1 MKREALLAA
10 GILLWASPSAAEPFG
25 IFQRFCLETQG
36 VPRVVEQLAVEAGWV
51 PETRPAVQP
60 ELNMIRMV
68 DPATTEASIPTGL
81 ITGRLPPFRGL
92 SAETCSVTTP
102 ALRSELIESM
112 NSWAGFDAD
121 QTGRSPM
128 WVFTRSP
135 DGVQQQPD
143 LAGANG
149 AALMAAARTR
159 GPLFQVVLQ
168 EASVGPVLI
177 QIRIAP

>member
-1 MKREALLAA
+1 MKKEALLAV
-10 GILLWASPSAAEPFG
+10 GIMLWASPSAAVPFDA
-25 IFQRFCLETQG
+25 FRRFCLETQG
-36 VPRVVEQLAVEAGWV
+36 VPTAVEQLAVEAGWL
-51 PETRPAVQP
+51 PDTRPAVQP
-60 ELNMIRMV
+60 ELDMIRMV

-92 SAETCSVTTP
+92 SAEICSVTAP
-102 ALRSELIESM
+102 ALRSELVESM

-121 QTGRSPM
+121 QAGRSTV
-128 WVFTRSP
+128 WIFTRSP

-143 LAGANG
+143 LVGANG
-149 AALMAAARTR
+149 AALVAAARTR